1 MNNVGVKL
9 FSSNFIKQAL
19 RPNKRRSEKVWKFSQ
34 TIVEASKSAERLYE
48 WDKDS
53 INLNVSLSDDHS
65 SDNNNIFQTQ
75 VCNITRNNTCY

>member
-1 MNNVGVKL
+1 M
-9 FSSNFIKQAL
+9 F
-19 RPNKRRSEKVWKFSQ
+19 
-34 TIVEASKSAERLYE
+34 AERLYE

-75 VCNITRNNTCY
+75 VSNITRNSTSN

>member
-1 MNNVGVKL
+1 MK
-9 FSSNFIKQAL
+9 
-19 RPNKRRSEKVWKFSQ
+19 
-34 TIVEASKSAERLYE
+34 ASKSAERLYE